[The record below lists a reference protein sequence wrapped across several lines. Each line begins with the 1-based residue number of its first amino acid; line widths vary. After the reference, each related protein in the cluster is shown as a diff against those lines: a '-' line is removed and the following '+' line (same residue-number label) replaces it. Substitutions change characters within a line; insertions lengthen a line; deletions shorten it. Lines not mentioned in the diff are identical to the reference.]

1 MTFFVSPE
9 KLFSFLRY
17 LKFCPYFFVH
27 VYKKVKVSF
36 KIYDVIYWKT
46 NNYNA
51 HIAQY
56 LENMKFKSGNEI

>member
-1 MTFFVSPE
+1 MFFVSPE

-17 LKFCPYFFVH
+17 VLTFLFMFD
-27 VYKKVKVSF
+27 KKVKVNF

-56 LENMKFKSGNEI
+56 LKNVKYKSGNEI